1 MAGPSKKDHLSP
13 PLMSLFRGA
22 FEARDAKKKIDLR
35 DEGGERVIAS
45 RRSARHAAITE
56 PMLRREVAR
65 DLESLMNT
73 IAMGS
78 SQSLDEFNHVRR
90 SVLNYGFPDIAHR
103 TIDENSVDDLKDEI
117 KAVLTTY
124 EPRLISGSVK
134 VARDATIDQAAL
146 KIRFTVNADLF
157 CDPVNV
163 PVEFIAEVE
172 MDSGKIQISR
182 F

>member
-1 MAGPSKKDHLSP
+1 
-13 PLMSLFRGA
+13 
-22 FEARDAKKKIDLR
+22 
-35 DEGGERVIAS
+35 
-45 RRSARHAAITE
+45 
-56 PMLRREVAR
+56 
-65 DLESLMNT
+65 
-73 IAMGS
+73 
-78 SQSLDEFNHVRR
+78 
-90 SVLNYGFPDIAHR
+90 LNYGFPDIAHR

-124 EPRLISGSVK
+124 EPRLIPGSVK
-134 VARDATIDQAAL
+134 VARDATVDQAAL